1 MCFMDCYF
9 MKSQAHGVDINSKTF
24 VKVDEVEIT
33 RYSNQWHLI
42 SVPFVIPIH
51 PLEDEKPKSPEEVI
65 NHDYIDDI
73 TVRISICFTNE
84 YLRKFMNG
92 KKGDPKFFQ
101 YYHSEVKYL
110 TMEVN
115 RNEKKAN
122 FLFPKM
128 IADKNEY
135 GSQFQVLLD
144 MWSKCRLITKT
155 SNWKTISSLSVTE
168 MMKSLKSLKMKYFL
182 RDLRM
187 KIFSFLPTWLI
198 PASQKMWD
206 Q

>member
-1 MCFMDCYF
+1 

-73 TVRISICFTNE
+73 TIRITICFTND
-84 YLRKFMNG
+84 YLRKYVKG
-92 KKGDPKFFQ
+92 KKGDRKYFQ
-101 YYHSEVKYL
+101 YYQSEVKYL
-110 TMEVN
+110 TMSVN
-115 RNEKKAN
+115 RNEKKAH
-122 FLFPKM
+122 FFFPKM

-135 GSQFQVLLD
+135 GSVP
-144 MWSKCRLITKT
+144 
-155 SNWKTISSLSVTE
+155 SVNGYVIE
-168 MMKSLKSLKMKYFL
+168 MMYKDQEIELENNVVFEGFRDDEILKKFKDEALSKGSENEN
-182 RDLRM
+182 
-187 KIFSFLPTWLI
+187 ILI
-198 PASQKMWD
+198 PAHLVDPALLSD
-206 Q
+206 VGPVHYDY